1 MFFFYDAA
9 DALFE
14 FMQKGGDVLYLI
26 GLLAFLMWFLIFER
40 LWYFFFNHQSTID
53 VVVQDWSKRSDKK
66 SWNSKAIREMLI
78 SQTSSKINLNLT
90 LIKLCVGVAPLLG
103 LFGTITGMMEVFHL
117 LAITGGGDAKAM
129 AGGVSRSTIP
139 AMAGLSVA
147 ITGTFASTFLRNKS
161 NREVELLSEHLVSE

>member
-40 LWYFFFNHQSTID
+40 LWYFNFNHQSTID

-161 NREVELLSEHLVSE
+161 NRESELLSEHLVSE

>member
-53 VVVQDWSKRSDKK
+53 VVAQDWSKRADKK
-66 SWNSKAIREMLI
+66 SWNSKAIREKLI

-161 NREVELLSEHLVSE
+161 NRESELLSEHLVSE